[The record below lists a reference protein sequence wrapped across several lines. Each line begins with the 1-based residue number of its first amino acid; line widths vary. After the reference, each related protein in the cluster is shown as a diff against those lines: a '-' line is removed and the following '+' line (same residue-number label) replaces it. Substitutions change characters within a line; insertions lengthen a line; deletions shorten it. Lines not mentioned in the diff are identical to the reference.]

1 MQKKSLFTVISC
13 FALILFSLSFK
24 SSVAQTNVIGI
35 DILLNPNQT
44 MLDSAK
50 AYNALM
56 RKNYSGPGSFS
67 LDAVHT
73 PHISVLQCFVDNS
86 NLKKVFDAVDKVV
99 RSQKPEKETLTSKG
113 FYYIPDKTLGLAGI
127 TINTTPKLL
136 EYQSK
141 IIEAVKPYIVTGTD
155 AAFVQNANGRPI
167 VNGLTEYVNGF
178 IPDHSGTKYLPHVTI
193 GLAQASFLDELK
205 AKPYHSFSFKIA
217 SASIYHLGDYGTAQK
232 RLWTSAK

>member
-1 MQKKSLFTVISC
+1 MQKKSLFKVISC
-13 FALILFSLSFK
+13 FVLIFFSLSFS

-35 DILLNPNQT
+35 DILLNPDQT

-73 PHISVLQCFVDNS
+73 PHVSVLQCFVETA

-99 RSQKPEKETLTSKG
+99 KSQQPQKETLTSEG
-113 FYYIPDKTLGLAGI
+113 FYYIPDNTMGLAGI

-141 IIEAVKPYIVTGTD
+141 IIEAVKPLIVRGTD

-167 VNGLTEYVNGF
+167 VKGLTEYVNGF
-178 IPDHSGTKYLPHVTI
+178 IPDHSGAKYLPHVTI

-205 AKPYHSFSFKIA
+205 AKPYHSFSFKIS